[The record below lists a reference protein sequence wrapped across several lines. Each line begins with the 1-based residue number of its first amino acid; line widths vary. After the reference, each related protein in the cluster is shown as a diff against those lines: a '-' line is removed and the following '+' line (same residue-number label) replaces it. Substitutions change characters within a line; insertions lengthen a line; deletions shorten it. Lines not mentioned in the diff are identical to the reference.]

1 MANSSRSFGIELSR
15 ILLDTVKQDSTNL
28 LFFLGGETASAAE
41 KNTVED
47 DNTVWSDIN
56 FLQRVRESDVSL
68 VVNRVDWTA
77 GQVYYPYDSA
87 GISAGATGAERNYY
101 ALTDAD
107 EVFLCLGA
115 DEKNRSNNFGKI
127 NSTVKPTRDNDNKI
141 LDDGYRWKFLYKLDL
156 AQAKFKTRNYMPVVD
171 ISDRNGFS
179 STATITEDVFR
190 RGCGFS
196 SGETGSCCFYYDESE
211 KNQVTGEV
219 FSAGEFD
226 FCIDDTLCSNCYRI
240 ARKMNR
246 NYTFN
251 LGATCGTSTGT
262 GGCPSTLVQK
272 KGYEYLLDQ
281 VKTISPNSNDY
292 LQALSFK
299 DAIDNDGQIQSVSV
313 NLEGITDANLETF
326 SSKPLIEVNSSTGTG
341 GIINLTTKN
350 AGFSAGSELY
360 VIDGVELTS
369 PGTGYRDITLSEIP
383 DALTNRLK
391 VSLDYYGGLAANPAR
406 VLNATKFMISVTLR
420 TDQIASTSGSD
431 QSSFNRYGLIRD
443 VLSIGTTSSGA
454 TALFKTG
461 SEANTNEPKVISNIT
476 KITADK
482 GSAPSFSFADATAT
496 FPSGVSVV
504 DATRVSKA
512 DLTRVSTVKNV
523 KSASKVVNS
532 KQGASATQA
541 IIEVISPITDTF
553 KTGDS
558 IASVGATG
566 TQYTI
571 TDVVTPEIKPFTG
584 EVVASNSTS
593 LEIGTQPKEVSFT
606 YVYSL
611 GSY

>member
-1 MANSSRSFGIELSR
+1 M
-15 ILLDTVKQDSTNL
+15 
-28 LFFLGGETASAAE
+28 
-41 KNTVED
+41 
-47 DNTVWSDIN
+47 
-56 FLQRVRESDVSL
+56 
-68 VVNRVDWTA
+68 
-77 GQVYYPYDSA
+77 
-87 GISAGATGAERNYY
+87 
-101 ALTDAD
+101 
-107 EVFLCLGA
+107 
-115 DEKNRSNNFGKI
+115 
-127 NSTVKPTRDNDNKI
+127 
-141 LDDGYRWKFLYKLDL
+141 
-156 AQAKFKTRNYMPVVD
+156 
-171 ISDRNGFS
+171 
-179 STATITEDVFR
+179 
-190 RGCGFS
+190 
-196 SGETGSCCFYYDESE
+196 
-211 KNQVTGEV
+211 
-219 FSAGEFD
+219 
-226 FCIDDTLCSNCYRI
+226 
-240 ARKMNR
+240 
-246 NYTFN
+246 
-251 LGATCGTSTGT
+251 GATCGTSTGT

-461 SEANTNEPKVISNIT
+461 SEANTNEPKVISNVT
-476 KITADK
+476 KITASK
-482 GSAPSFSFADATAT
+482 GSAPSFSFATATAT
-496 FPSGVSVV
+496 FPTSVEIV
-504 DATRVSKA
+504 DATAISVA
-512 DLTRVSTVKNV
+512 DLTKASTIKSVR
-523 KSASKVVNS
+523 SASKVVNS
-532 KQGASATQA
+532 KQGASSTEA

-571 TDVVTPEIKPFTG
+571 TDVAEPEIKPFTG

>member
-28 LFFLGGETASAAE
+28 LFFLGGITGSTEE
-41 KNTVED
+41 KNTIED

-77 GQVYYPYDSA
+77 GQVYYPYDST
-87 GISAGATGAERNYY
+87 GVPTGATGAERNYY

-115 DEKNRSNNFGKI
+115 DEKNRSNNFGKSS
-127 NSTVKPTRDNDNKI
+127 STIKPTRDNDNTI

-171 ISDRNGFS
+171 ISNRNGFS
-179 STATITEDVFR
+179 STASISEDVFR

-299 DAIDNDGQIQSVSV
+299 NAIDNDGQIQSVSV
-313 NLEGITDANLETF
+313 DLEGITDANLETF
-326 SSKPLIEVNSSTGTG
+326 SSKPTIEINSSTGTG

-383 DALTNRLK
+383 DALTNKLK

-431 QSSFNRYGLIRD
+431 QSEFNRYGLIRD

-461 SEANTNEPKVISNIT
+461 SEANTNEPKVISNVT
-476 KITADK
+476 KITTSK
-482 GSAPSFSFADATAT
+482 GSSPAFNFGTTSPT
-496 FPSGVSVV
+496 FPKSINVV
-504 DATRVSKA
+504 DATKTSTA
-512 DLTRVSTVKNV
+512 DLRKASTT
-523 KSASKVVNS
+523 KSVLNAAKVVNS
-532 KQGASATQA
+532 KQGATSAQA
-541 IIEVISPITDTF
+541 IIEVIAPNSDIF
-553 KTGDS
+553 KSGDS
-558 IASVGATG
+558 LANIGATG

-571 TDVVTPEIKPFTG
+571 SKIVTPEIKPFTG

>member
-115 DEKNRSNNFGKI
+115 DEKNRSNNFGKS
-127 NSTVKPTRDNDNKI
+127 NSTIKPTRDNDNKI

-156 AQAKFKTRNYMPVVD
+156 SQAKFKTRNYMPVVD
-171 ISDRNGFS
+171 ISNRNGFS
-179 STATITEDVFR
+179 STASISEDIFR

-262 GGCPSTLVQK
+262 GGCPTTLVQK

-292 LQALSFK
+292 LQALTFK

-326 SSKPLIEVNSSTGTG
+326 SSKPTIEVNSSTGTG

-369 PGTGYRDITLSEIP
+369 PGTGYRDVTLSEVP
-383 DALTNRLK
+383 SALTGRLN
-391 VSLDYYGGLAANPAR
+391 VNLDYYGGLAANPAR

-431 QSSFNRYGLIRD
+431 QTSFNRYGLIRD

-476 KITADK
+476 KITTSK
-482 GSAPSFSFADATAT
+482 GSAPAFSFADTTAT

-504 DATRVSKA
+504 DTTRVSIS
-512 DLTRVSTVKNV
+512 DL
-523 KSASKVVNS
+523 SAPV
-532 KQGASATQA
+532 
-541 IIEVISPITDTF
+541 
-553 KTGDS
+553 
-558 IASVGATG
+558 
-566 TQYTI
+566 
-571 TDVVTPEIKPFTG
+571 
-584 EVVASNSTS
+584 
-593 LEIGTQPKEVSFT
+593 
-606 YVYSL
+606 
-611 GSY
+611 

>member
-1 MANSSRSFGIELSR
+1 
-15 ILLDTVKQDSTNL
+15 
-28 LFFLGGETASAAE
+28 
-41 KNTVED
+41 
-47 DNTVWSDIN
+47 
-56 FLQRVRESDVSL
+56 
-68 VVNRVDWTA
+68 
-77 GQVYYPYDSA
+77 
-87 GISAGATGAERNYY
+87 
-101 ALTDAD
+101 
-107 EVFLCLGA
+107 
-115 DEKNRSNNFGKI
+115 
-127 NSTVKPTRDNDNKI
+127 
-141 LDDGYRWKFLYKLDL
+141 
-156 AQAKFKTRNYMPVVD
+156 
-171 ISDRNGFS
+171 
-179 STATITEDVFR
+179 
-190 RGCGFS
+190 
-196 SGETGSCCFYYDESE
+196 
-211 KNQVTGEV
+211 
-219 FSAGEFD
+219 
-226 FCIDDTLCSNCYRI
+226 
-240 ARKMNR
+240 MNR

-262 GGCPSTLVQK
+262 GGCPATLVQK

-292 LQALSFK
+292 LQALAFK
-299 DAIDNDGQIQSVSV
+299 NAIDNDGQIQSVSV
-313 NLEGITDANLETF
+313 DLEGITDANLETF
-326 SSKPLIEVNSSTGTG
+326 SSKPSIEINSSTGTG

-369 PGTGYRDITLSEIP
+369 SGTGYRDITLSEIP

-431 QSSFNRYGLIRD
+431 QSAFNRYGLIRD

-476 KITADK
+476 KITTSK
-482 GSAPSFSFADATAT
+482 GSSPAFDFGTTSPT
-496 FPSGVSVV
+496 FPKSINVIDTTKTSTADRTKASTTKSVLN
-504 DATRVSKA
+504 AA
-512 DLTRVSTVKNV
+512 
-523 KSASKVVNS
+523 KVVNS
-532 KQGASATQA
+532 KEGAISTQA
-541 IIEVISPITDTF
+541 IVEVIAPNADIF
-553 KTGDS
+553 KSGDS
-558 IASVGATG
+558 LASIGAVGTE
-566 TQYTI
+566 YTI
-571 TDVVTPEIKPFTG
+571 SKIVTPEIKPFTG